1 MKNYD
6 DLLRRAVENG
16 MIDLYSVQQA
26 MEKKERENYLAQHM
40 CKVWQGS
47 NGLWYTYLPDEKSK
61 KGRKQVKKTTESK
74 VHDAIVDY
82 YKSKKEEPTIDSVF
96 YGWINQKIEDEE
108 ISRGTYDRYSLDYR
122 RFFADKE
129 IASRKIASVTEE
141 DLSIFIRRTIK
152 GHSLTHKAYSNLRTV
167 VLGIFKFAK
176 DKKYTTLSISAFFK
190 DLSLSPKI
198 FATVVKRKKE
208 EQIYMQG
215 EIPRAIEYLKNKP
228 TMVNLG
234 ILLAFQ
240 TGLRCGELAALKPT
254 DIFRKSIHIQRQEI
268 KYKDE
273 ITQKTVHVI
282 TDCTKTK
289 SGDRY
294 VILPPSAL
302 ETLEMIKELNPN
314 GKFLFEIDGSRIKYY
329 SYNKALYQLCK
340 DLGLSQKSM
349 HKIRRTYGTT
359 LIDAGVPESLIIQ
372 QMGHKDISVTKTY
385 YYYSNK
391 AQEANEAEVEKALS
405 FLG

>member
-1 MKNYD
+1 MRSSDEILKYLFD
-6 DLLRRAVENG
+6 SGKLDEYG
-16 MIDLYSVQQA
+16 VQQE
-26 MEKKERENYLAQHM
+26 MDKKERENYIAQHM

-74 VHDAIVDY
+74 VQDAIVNY
-82 YKSKKEEPTIDSVF
+82 YQSKKDEPTVDSV
-96 YGWINQKIEDEE
+96 YSAWINKKIEEKE
-108 ISRGTYDRYSLDYR
+108 ISRGTYDRYSLDYK
-122 RFFADKE
+122 RFFVGEE

-141 DLSIFIRRTIK
+141 DLSTFIRRTIK
-152 GHSLTHKAYSNLRTV
+152 GQNLTHKAYSNLRTV

-176 DKKYTTLSISAFFK
+176 DEKYTTLSISAFFK

-228 TMVNLG
+228 TIVNLG

-240 TGLRCGELAALKPT
+240 TGLRCGELAALKQADLVEKT
-254 DIFRKSIHIQRQEI
+254 IHVQRQEI

-273 ITQKTVHVI
+273 ITKKTVHVI

-294 VILPPSAL
+294 VILPTSAL
-302 ETLEMIKELNPN
+302 ETLEMIKALNPN
-314 GKFLFEIDGSRIKYY
+314 GEFLFETNGDRIKYY

-391 AQEANEAEVEKALS
+391 AQETNEAEVEKALS